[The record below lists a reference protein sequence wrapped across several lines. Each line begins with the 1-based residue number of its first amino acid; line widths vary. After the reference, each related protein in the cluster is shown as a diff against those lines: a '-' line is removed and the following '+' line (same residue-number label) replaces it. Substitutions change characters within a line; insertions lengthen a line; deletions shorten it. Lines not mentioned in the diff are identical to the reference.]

1 MLRAMLSLSSRILI
15 AFVSGRYKNNLASF
29 HSQNVG
35 MSSGVMDIE
44 DLLAVGKREI
54 VSRVVAV

>member
-1 MLRAMLSLSSRILI
+1 MLSVSSRILI